1 MSLADGAPF
10 RFVRPE
16 RVIDLGAG
24 ARPNHQGDGNALTPE
39 SLTGR
44 VAATTPPPPAAP
56 ATTPTTAMLVADLVA
71 RETPTPS
78 TDLPTTPPTTAA
90 PVVDP
95 RNGSGRG
102 DRDTTGVRA
111 AHRAHVPHQA
121 HIPKLDIHRK
131 HVKHLAHAPHR
142 KHPEQPEHVSAPKH
156 HVPPGRRSSTSSC
169 S

>member
-39 SLTGR
+39 SVAGR
-44 VAATTPPPPAAP
+44 VVATTPPPSAAP

-71 RETPTPS
+71 METPNPS
-78 TDLPTTPPTTAA
+78 TYLPTTPPPTTA

-95 RNGSGRG
+95 RDGSGRG
-102 DRDTTGVRA
+102 DRDTSGVRA
-111 AHRAHVPHQA
+111 ADRAHVPHQA
-121 HIPKLDIHRK
+121 HVPRLEIHRK
-131 HVKHLAHAPHR
+131 QVEHRAHAHR
-142 KHPEQPEHVSAPKH
+142 KHPEHVSAPKH
-156 HVPPGRRSSTSSC
+156 HAPPGRRSSTSSC